1 MGGKWAPQKAVQIVP
16 VGPFTVV
23 ATGTDYDYLLFGC
36 PDNAGFQIE
45 VLSVSCMAVTVPISS
60 DGDVT
65 LDIEWIDDSDSQSV
79 DEIEDGDA
87 VAYDMEA
94 MTANVVNEVWRGSQV
109 LDPGDG
115 INAEIT
121 DSGSGATSAAVGLIF
136 LVEYKIL
143 ERS

>member
-1 MGGKWAPQKAVQIVP
+1 MTWAPQKAVQIVP

-23 ATGTDYDYLLFGC
+23 ATGTDYNYLLFGC
-36 PDNAGFQIE
+36 PKNAGFQIE
-45 VLSVSCMAVTVPISS
+45 VLSVSVTAVTAPVSS
-60 DGDVT
+60 NGDVT
-65 LDIEWIDDSDSQSV
+65 LDIEWFDDSDSDDQ

-94 MTANVVNEVWRGSQV
+94 MTVNVVNEVWRGSQI
-109 LDPGDG
+109 LDPGDT

-136 LVEYKIL
+136 LVEYRIL